1 MEIGGPVVVGKES
14 NIAVD
19 IGFGRGGSCGGGDRA
34 ASLPEDR
41 VAIPA
46 FDLFMYNVHSEQR
59 SSILIVSELTKTISS
74 VSQDKD
80 YSI

>member
-46 FDLFMYNVHSEQR
+46 FDLNIYVRAFR
-59 SSILIVSELTKTISS
+59 TKIFNFNC
-74 VSQDKD
+74 V
-80 YSI
+80 

>member
-1 MEIGGPVVVGKES
+1 MEIGGLVLVEKGS
-14 NIAVD
+14 DIAVD

-46 FDLFMYNVHSEQR
+46 FDLNIYVQR
-59 SSILIVSELTKTISS
+59 AFRTKIFNFNC
-74 VSQDKD
+74 V
-80 YSI
+80 